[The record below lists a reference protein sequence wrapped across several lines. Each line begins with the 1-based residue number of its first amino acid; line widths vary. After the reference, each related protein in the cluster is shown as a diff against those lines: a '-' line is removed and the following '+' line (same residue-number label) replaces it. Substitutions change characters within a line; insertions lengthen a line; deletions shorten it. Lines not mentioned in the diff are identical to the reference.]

1 MIEPFT
7 LPFMGR
13 ALTELALLAV
23 ICGPVSVF
31 VFVRRL
37 SFVSDALT
45 HTVFPGVV
53 IGFVAAGLPG
63 VFLGALVAALLT
75 AVVLTLLTRG
85 GALTDDAST
94 AVVLTAMFS
103 LGVVLVS
110 RRSSYT
116 SDLTSFLFGRLLTVT
131 PRQITETAVL
141 AVVILVLLAVGARAL
156 MFRAFD
162 PAGAA
167 AAGYRVAWLDLWL
180 NVTVALVVV
189 AAVRAVGTILVVA
202 LLIVPAAAARMV
214 TARPALMALTGTGLI
229 LAAGYGGLLASWTA
243 SVEYGVALTSASA
256 VVLLLVL
263 AYLLVLPVGLLRG
276 RLARGRPVP
285 DRLITCHPLADRP
298 QADRP
303 LADRPL
309 VDRPSRSRP

>member
-7 LPFMGR
+7 VPFMGR
-13 ALTELALLAV
+13 ALAELALLAL

-31 VFVRRL
+31 VFARRL

-53 IGFVAAGLPG
+53 ISFVAGG
-63 VFLGALVAALLT
+63 IEGIVVGALVAGVVT

-85 GALTDDAST
+85 GALSDDAST

-103 LGVVLVS
+103 IGVVLVS

-116 SDLTSFLFGRLLTVT
+116 SDLTSFLFGRILTVT
-131 PRQITETAVL
+131 PRQLAETAVL
-141 AVVILVLLAVGARAL
+141 AVVILGLLLLGARA
-156 MFRAFD
+156 MIFRTFD

-167 AAGYRVAWLDLWL
+167 AAGYRIAWLDLWL
-180 NVTVALVVV
+180 NVLVALVVV

-202 LLIVPAAAARMV
+202 LLIVPAAAARMLTSRL
-214 TARPALMALTGTGLI
+214 TAMAALGTVLI
-229 LAAGYGGLLASWTA
+229 LLAGYGGLLASWTA
-243 SVEYGVALTSASA
+243 SVGYGISLTSASA

-263 AYLLVLPVGLLRG
+263 AYLVLVPLGLLR
-276 RLARGRPVP
+276 R
-285 DRLITCHPLADRP
+285 
-298 QADRP
+298 
-303 LADRPL
+303 
-309 VDRPSRSRP
+309 SRSHRPAPGRRSPHELVG

>member
-7 LPFMGR
+7 VPFMGR
-13 ALTELALLAV
+13 ALAEIALLAL

-53 IGFVAAGLPG
+53 VGFVAGGIEGL
-63 VFLGALVAALLT
+63 FTGALVAGLLT
-75 AVVLTLLTRG
+75 AVVLTVLTRS
-85 GALTDDAST
+85 ARLTDDAAT

-103 LGVVLVS
+103 IGVILVS
-110 RRSSYT
+110 RRTSYT
-116 SDLTSFLFGRLLTVT
+116 SDLTAFLFGRLLTVT
-131 PRQITETAVL
+131 PRQIAETAVL
-141 AVVILVLLAVGARAL
+141 AAVILIALAIGARAL

-167 AAGYRVAWLDLWL
+167 AAGLRIGWLDLWL
-180 NVTVALVVV
+180 NILLALVVV

-214 TARPALMALTGTGLI
+214 TGRLVPMAVIGTGLV
-229 LAAGYGGLLASWTA
+229 LAAGYCGLLLSWTA
-243 SVEYGVALTSASA
+243 SLRYGVALTSASA
-256 VVLLLVL
+256 VVLILVL
-263 AYLLVLPVGLLRG
+263 AYVLLLPV
-276 RLARGRPVP
+276 RLWQARRRPALPIPVQRRSP
-285 DRLITCHPLADRP
+285 HE
-298 QADRP
+298 
-303 LADRPL
+303 L
-309 VDRPSRSRP
+309 VG

>member
-1 MIEPFT
+1 MIEPFQA
-7 LPFMGR
+7 PFMAR
-13 ALTELALLAV
+13 ALAEVALLAL

-31 VFVRRL
+31 VFLRKL

-53 IGFVAAGLPG
+53 IGFVAGGLEG
-63 VFLGALVAALLT
+63 LFVGALVAALVT

-85 GALTDDAST
+85 GRLSDDAST

-131 PRQITETAVL
+131 PQQLAETAVL
-141 AVVILVLLAVGARAL
+141 AVVILTLLAIGARAL
-156 MFRAFD
+156 VFRAFD

-167 AAGYRVAWLDLWL
+167 AAGYRIAWLDLWL
-180 NVTVALVVV
+180 NLMVALVVV

-202 LLIVPAAAARMV
+202 LLVVPAAAARMV
-214 TARPALMALTGTGLI
+214 TARLPVMAAVGTALI
-229 LAAGYGGLLASWTA
+229 LFSGYGGLWLSWTA
-243 SVEYGVALTSASA
+243 SIDYGVSLTSASA
-256 VVLLLVL
+256 VVLLLV
-263 AYLLVLPVGLLRG
+263 ASYVVLLLLSFLKGSRRELVG
-276 RLARGRPVP
+276 
-285 DRLITCHPLADRP
+285 
-298 QADRP
+298 
-303 LADRPL
+303 
-309 VDRPSRSRP
+309 

>member
-1 MIEPFT
+1 VIEPFT
-7 LPFMGR
+7 VPFMGR
-13 ALTELALLAV
+13 ALAELALLAI

-31 VFVRRL
+31 VFARRL

-53 IGFVAAGLPG
+53 IGFMAGGIEGIVA
-63 VFLGALVAALLT
+63 GALVAGIVT

-85 GALTDDAST
+85 GALSDDAST

-103 LGVVLVS
+103 IGVALVS

-116 SDLTSFLFGRLLTVT
+116 SDLTSFLFGRILTVT
-131 PRQITETAVL
+131 SRQLAETAVL
-141 AVVILVLLAVGARAL
+141 AVVILGLLLIGARAL
-156 MFRAFD
+156 IFRTFD

-180 NVTVALVVV
+180 NIIVALVVV

-202 LLIVPAAAARMV
+202 LLIVPAAAARMLTSRLV
-214 TARPALMALTGTGLI
+214 AMAAVGTVLI
-229 LAAGYGGLLASWTA
+229 LLAGYGGLLASWTA
-243 SVEYGVALTSASA
+243 SVDYGISLTSASA

-263 AYLLVLPVGLLRG
+263 AYLLLLPVGALRLRRG
-276 RLARGRPVP
+276 RTGPVAAGRRSP
-285 DRLITCHPLADRP
+285 HE
-298 QADRP
+298 
-303 LADRPL
+303 L
-309 VDRPSRSRP
+309 VG